1 MMTTSADIR
10 YNTASERDGRTPI
23 FCSKTGKLLTRID
36 TESLVQLASVQ
47 GGQWCW
53 CRGCH
58 VEHHVLW
65 KDIAHK

>member
-1 MMTTSADIR
+1 MVTTSQVMH
-10 YNTASERDGRTPI
+10 YNTGKEQDGRTPV
-23 FCSKTGKLLTRID
+23 FCSLTKKLLTRID
-36 TESLVQLASVQ
+36 TESLAQLVNIQ

-58 VEHHVLW
+58 AEHHVLW